1 MIFSNSCQYAIKSCI
16 YLAVKQDK
24 IDVTEISEFINSPV
38 SFTSK
43 ILQKLAKSNII
54 SSAKGRGGGFYLDN
68 LQYQT
73 TTIKDICEIF
83 DNEGTLKGCILGLSK
98 CNKKNP
104 CPIHHYALEIRDKI
118 KYILSLKIC
127 DVKDVGNRAIG
138 KFADETLKTILKFI
152 ENYANFCTTL
162 LSDYL
167 RVNSVGK
174 VIFLFWL
181 GDDVFL
187 ILGISETCSDFG
199 ESLDLPFFLSKIC

>member
-43 ILQKLAKSNII
+43 ILQKLAKSNIF

-104 CPIHHYALEIRDKI
+104 CTIHHYALEIRDKI

-127 DVKDVGNRAIG
+127 DVKDVGNN
-138 KFADETLKTILKFI
+138 L
-152 ENYANFCTTL
+152 
-162 LSDYL
+162 
-167 RVNSVGK
+167 
-174 VIFLFWL
+174 IFLIDEPIIKNKLYEMFV
-181 GDDVFL
+181 DKFPNSKSKKFEEEL
-187 ILGISETCSDFG
+187 IISYAQKYGRNISFE
-199 ESLDLPFFLSKIC
+199 